1 MKYADPAYIYCK
13 HYRHVALIEES
24 LVHEFL
30 GTKKRAEIE
39 EWRDLINNEYGFEAI
54 VVINGVYNDALAFA
68 KLMASRESKPQYL
81 IYCEY

>member
-39 EWRDLINNEYGFEAI
+39 EWRDLINNEYGYESII
-54 VVINGVYNDALAFA
+54 VIDGKYQDAKKNAVALAA
-68 KLMASRESKPQYL
+68 KESKPQYL
-81 IYCEY
+81 IYC